1 MEWKECVFVLGS
13 PCSCCCSFLLKY
25 LSEEEDETSQNVGVI
40 CIGATRCSDICFGP
54 IQQIEAET
62 EFFLILVINV

>member
-1 MEWKECVFVLGS
+1 
-13 PCSCCCSFLLKY
+13 